1 MLLSLCSKSFSF
13 LFLLNSCFVQLHAF
27 NIYLKLLKNDRVK
40 DKHVWF
46 QCNQHN
52 EVLLG
57 WNSDTWLG
65 LEIPADSSEFLRGA
79 GCAAQFSKLLTLFHT
94 KKCRFPHP
102 FSDQS
107 SKIQTHLKGWSA
119 IRGHGLSGEGNC
131 CETKIILVHTSCCL
145 TAHSGQ
151 TK

>member
-1 MLLSLCSKSFSF
+1 MEQNRDITNLTNSKGILGEGVPPGSPDPSQTTKCY
-13 LFLLNSCFVQLHAF
+13 FLL
-27 NIYLKLLKNDRVK
+27 
-40 DKHVWF
+40 
-46 QCNQHN
+46 
-52 EVLLG
+52 
-57 WNSDTWLG
+57 
-65 LEIPADSSEFLRGA
+65 
-79 GCAAQFSKLLTLFHT
+79 
-94 KKCRFPHP
+94 P

-145 TAHSGQ
+145 PAKSGQ